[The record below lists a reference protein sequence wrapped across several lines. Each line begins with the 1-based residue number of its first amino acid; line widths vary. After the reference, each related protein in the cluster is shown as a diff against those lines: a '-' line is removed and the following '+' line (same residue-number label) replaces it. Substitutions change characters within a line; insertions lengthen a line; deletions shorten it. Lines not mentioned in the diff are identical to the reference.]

1 MKLVKSISK
10 TKKHKITY
18 TVKENGKEVKKEKEV
33 PDTYLWLVL
42 DSGVKILI
50 TPVKKEDR
58 RILDAVAFVER

>member
-10 TKKHKITY
+10 TRKHKITY

-33 PDTYLWLVL
+33 PDTFLWLVL

-50 TPVKKEDR
+50 SAVKKEDR
-58 RILDAVAFVER
+58 RILDACAFVER

>member
-10 TKKHKITY
+10 NKTHKITY
-18 TVKENGKEVKKEKEV
+18 IVKENGKEVKKEKEV
-33 PDTYLWLVL
+33 ADTYLWLVL